1 MYALALF
8 ASLLATALTSPV
20 QDPKTCSGGSAVL
33 CRDVK
38 TAVDCGAVKHCQQM
52 VWSKPTAK
60 SLPCDICKTVVT
72 EAGNLLKDNAT
83 QEEILHYLE
92 KTCEW
97 IHDSSLSASCKEVV
111 DSYLPV
117 ILDMIKG
124 EMSNPGEVCSALNL
138 CQSLQEYLAE
148 QNQKQL
154 ESNKIPEVDMARVV
168 APFMSNIPLLLYP
181 QDHPR
186 SQPQPKAN
194 EDVCQDCMKLVSDV
208 QTAVKTNSSFIQG
221 FVDHVKEDCDRLG
234 PGVSDICKNYVDQ
247 YSEVCVQMLM
257 HMQDQQP
264 KEICVLAGFCN
275 EVKRVPM
282 KTLVPATETIK
293 NILPALEMM
302 DPYEQ
307 NLVQAHNVIL
317 CQTCQFVMNKFSELI
332 VNNAT
337 EELLVKG
344 LSNACG
350 VLPDPARTKCQ
361 EVVGTFGP
369 SLLDIFI
376 HEVNPSSLCGV
387 IGLCAAR
394 PELVEALEQPAPA
407 IVSAL
412 LKEPTPPKQPAQP
425 KQSALPAHVPP
436 QKNGG
441 FCEVCKKL
449 VLYLEH
455 NLEKNSTKEEI
466 LAALEKGCS
475 FLPDPYQKQC
485 DDFVAE
491 YEPLLLE
498 ILVEVMDPGFVCSK
512 IGVCP
517 SAYKLL
523 LGTEKCVWG
532 PSYWCQNMETA
543 ARCNAVDHCKRHV
556 WN

>member
-247 YSEVCVQMLM
+247 YSE
-257 HMQDQQP
+257 QP

-344 LSNACG
+344 LSNACAL
-350 VLPDPARTKCQ
+350 LPDPARTKCQ

>member
-124 EMSNPGEVCSALNL
+124 EM
-138 CQSLQEYLAE
+138 
-148 QNQKQL
+148 
-154 ESNKIPEVDMARVV
+154 
-168 APFMSNIPLLLYP
+168 
-181 QDHPR
+181 
-186 SQPQPKAN
+186 AN

-344 LSNACG
+344 LSNACAL
-350 VLPDPARTKCQ
+350 LPDPARTKCQ

>member
-154 ESNKIPEVDMARVV
+154 ESNKVPEVDMARVV
-168 APFMSNIPLLLYP
+168 APFSANIPLLLYP

-247 YSEVCVQMLM
+247 YSEVCVQILM
-257 HMQDQQP
+257 HMQP

-344 LSNACG
+344 LSNACAL
-350 VLPDPARTKCQ
+350 LPDPARTKCQ
-361 EVVGTFGP
+361 EVVGTFDP
-369 SLLDIFI
+369 SLLDDFI

-387 IGLCAAR
+387 IGLCTAL
-394 PELVEALEQPAPA
+394 PELVEALEQPAPR

-441 FCEVCKKL
+441 FCEVFKKL

>member
-257 HMQDQQP
+257 HMDQQP

-302 DPYEQ
+302 DPYE

-344 LSNACG
+344 LSNACAL
-350 VLPDPARTKCQ
+350 LPDPARTKCQ

>member
-83 QEEILHYLE
+83 QEEILRYLE

-97 IHDSSLSASCKEVV
+97 IRDSRLSASCKEAV

-181 QDHPR
+181 QDGPH

-234 PGVSDICKNYVDQ
+234 PGVSEICKNYVDQ

-282 KTLVPATETIK
+282 KTLVPATEAIK

-302 DPYEQ
+302 DPYE

-344 LSNACG
+344 FSNACAL
-350 VLPDPARTKCQ
+350 LPDPARTKCQ

-412 LKEPTPPKQPAQP
+412 LKEPALPKQPTQP
-425 KQSALPAHVPP
+425 KQSALPARVP
-436 QKNGG
+436 QKKNGG

>member
-1 MYALALF
+1 MYALALL

-83 QEEILHYLE
+83 QEEILRYLE

-97 IHDSSLSASCKEVV
+97 IRDSSLSASCKEAV

-181 QDHPR
+181 QDRPR

-194 EDVCQDCMKLVSDV
+194 EDVCQDCVKLVSDV
-208 QTAVKTNSSFIQG
+208 QTAVKTNSSFIRG

-234 PGVSDICKNYVDQ
+234 PGLSEICKNYVDQ

-257 HMQDQQP
+257 HMQP

-275 EVKRVPM
+275 EEVKRVPM
-282 KTLVPATETIK
+282 KTLVPATEAIK

-307 NLVQAHNVIL
+307 NLLQAHNVIL

-344 LSNACG
+344 LSNACAL
-350 VLPDPARTKCQ
+350 LPDPARTKCQ

-412 LKEPTPPKQPAQP
+412 LKEPALPKQPTQP
-425 KQSALPAHVPP
+425 KQSALPARVPS

-517 SAYKLL
+517 PAYKLL

>member
-257 HMQDQQP
+257 HTDQQP

-344 LSNACG
+344 LSNACAL
-350 VLPDPARTKCQ
+350 LPDPARTKCQ

>member
-1 MYALALF
+1 
-8 ASLLATALTSPV
+8 
-20 QDPKTCSGGSAVL
+20 
-33 CRDVK
+33 
-38 TAVDCGAVKHCQQM
+38 M

-257 HMQDQQP
+257 HMQP

-344 LSNACG
+344 LSNACAL
-350 VLPDPARTKCQ
+350 LPDPARTKCQ

>member
-344 LSNACG
+344 LSNACAL
-350 VLPDPARTKCQ
+350 LPDPARTKCQ

>member
-257 HMQDQQP
+257 HMDQQP

-344 LSNACG
+344 LSNACAL
-350 VLPDPARTKCQ
+350 LPDPARTKCQ

>member
-344 LSNACG
+344 LSNACAL
-350 VLPDPARTKCQ
+350 LPDPARTKCQ

-441 FCEVCKKL
+441 FCEVCKKP

>member
-1 MYALALF
+1 MGGCGQT
-8 ASLLATALTSPV
+8 LLIPLTSPV

-83 QEEILHYLE
+83 QEEILRYLE

-97 IHDSSLSASCKEVV
+97 IRDSSLSASCKEAV

-181 QDHPR
+181 QDGPH

-208 QTAVKTNSSFIQG
+208 QTAVKTNSSFIRG

-234 PGVSDICKNYVDQ
+234 PGVSEICKNYVDQ

-257 HMQDQQP
+257 HMQP

-282 KTLVPATETIK
+282 KTLVPATEAIK

-344 LSNACG
+344 LSNACAL
-350 VLPDPARTKCQ
+350 LPDPARTKCQ

-412 LKEPTPPKQPAQP
+412 LKEPALPKQPTQP
-425 KQSALPAHVPP
+425 KQSALPARVPP

>member
-257 HMQDQQP
+257 HMQP

-317 CQTCQFVMNKFSELI
+317 CQTC
-332 VNNAT
+332 
-337 EELLVKG
+337 
-344 LSNACG
+344 
-350 VLPDPARTKCQ
+350 
-361 EVVGTFGP
+361 
-369 SLLDIFI
+369 
-376 HEVNPSSLCGV
+376 
-387 IGLCAAR
+387 
-394 PELVEALEQPAPA
+394 
-407 IVSAL
+407 
-412 LKEPTPPKQPAQP
+412 
-425 KQSALPAHVPP
+425 
-436 QKNGG
+436 
-441 FCEVCKKL
+441 
-449 VLYLEH
+449 
-455 NLEKNSTKEEI
+455 
-466 LAALEKGCS
+466 
-475 FLPDPYQKQC
+475 
-485 DDFVAE
+485 
-491 YEPLLLE
+491 
-498 ILVEVMDPGFVCSK
+498 
-512 IGVCP
+512 
-517 SAYKLL
+517 
-523 LGTEKCVWG
+523 
-532 PSYWCQNMETA
+532 
-543 ARCNAVDHCKRHV
+543 
-556 WN
+556 

>member
-1 MYALALF
+1 MYALALL
-8 ASLLATALTSPV
+8 ASLLATALTSPI

-60 SLPCDICKTVVT
+60 SLPCNICKTVVT
-72 EAGNLLKDNAT
+72 EVGNLLKDNAT
-83 QEEILHYLE
+83 QEEILRYLE

-97 IHDSSLSASCKEVV
+97 IRDSSLSASCKEVV

-124 EMSNPGEVCSALNL
+124 EMSNPGAVCSSLNL
-138 CQSLQEYLAE
+138 CQSLQEYLAK
-148 QNQKQL
+148 QKQKQL

-181 QDHPR
+181 QDRPR
-186 SQPQPKAN
+186 SQPQPKAD

-208 QTAVKTNSSFIQG
+208 QTAVRTNSSFVQG

-247 YSEVCVQMLM
+247 YSEICVQMMM
-257 HMQDQQP
+257 HMDQQP

-282 KTLVPATETIK
+282 KTLVPATEAIK

-307 NLVQAHNVIL
+307 DLVQAHNVIL

-332 VNNAT
+332 VKNAT

-344 LSNACG
+344 LSKACTL
-350 VLPDPARTKCQ
+350 LPDPARTKCQ

-369 SLLDIFI
+369 YLLDILI
-376 HEVNPSSLCGV
+376 HEVNPSSLCSV
-387 IGLCAAR
+387 ISLCSAR

-412 LKEPTPPKQPAQP
+412 PIEPALPKQATQP
-425 KQSALPAHVPP
+425 KQSSLPTRVPP

-491 YEPLLLE
+491 YEPVLLE
-498 ILVEVMDPGFVCSK
+498 ILVEVMDPSFVCSK

>member
-83 QEEILHYLE
+83 QEEILRYLE

-97 IHDSSLSASCKEVV
+97 IRDSSLSASCKEAV

-148 QNQKQL
+148 QNHKQL

-247 YSEVCVQMLM
+247 YSEVCIQMLM

-344 LSNACG
+344 LSNACAL
-350 VLPDPARTKCQ
+350 LPDPARTKCQ

-412 LKEPTPPKQPAQP
+412 LKEPAPPKQPAQP

>member
-1 MYALALF
+1 MYALALL
-8 ASLLATALTSPV
+8 ASLLVTALTSPV

-52 VWSKPTAK
+52 VWSKPTVK
-60 SLPCDICKTVVT
+60 SLPCDICITVVT
-72 EAGNLLKDNAT
+72 EAGNLLKNNAT

-97 IHDSSLSASCKEVV
+97 IRDSSLSASCKEVV

-186 SQPQPKAN
+186 SEPQPEAD
-194 EDVCQDCMKLVSDV
+194 EDVCQDCVKLVTDI
-208 QTAVKTNSSFIQG
+208 QTAVRTNSSFVQG
-221 FVDHVKEDCDRLG
+221 LVDHVKEDCDRLG

-247 YSEVCVQMLM
+247 YSEVAVQMMM
-257 HMQDQQP
+257 HMDQQP
-264 KEICVLAGFCN
+264 KEICVLVGFCD
-275 EVKRVPM
+275 EVKTVPM
-282 KTLVPATETIK
+282 KTLVPATEAIK
-293 NILPALEMM
+293 NILPALELT
-302 DPYEQ
+302 DPQELD
-307 NLVQAHNVIL
+307 LVQARNVIF
-317 CQTCQFVMNKFSELI
+317 CQACQFLMQKLSELI
-332 VNNAT
+332 VNNAS
-337 EELLVKG
+337 EEILIKG
-344 LSNACG
+344 LNKACSL
-350 VLPDPARTKCQ
+350 LPAPASTKCQ
-361 EVVGTFGP
+361 EVVVTFGP
-369 SLLDIFI
+369 SLMDILM
-376 HEVNPSSLCGV
+376 HEVSPNFVCSLV
-387 IGLCAAR
+387 HLCSAR
-394 PELVEALEQPAPA
+394 LDVAETLEQPASA
-407 IVSAL
+407 VVSAL
-412 LKEPTPPKQPAQP
+412 PKEPALSKQPELP
-425 KQSALPAHVPP
+425 KQSALRAHVPP
-436 QKNGG
+436 QKNG

-475 FLPDPYQKQC
+475 FLPDPYQKEC
-485 DDFVAE
+485 DSFVVQ
-491 YEPLLLE
+491 YEPLLMEL
-498 ILVEVMDPGFVCSK
+498 LVEVMDPSLVCSK

-532 PSYWCQNMETA
+532 PSYWCQNMATA
-543 ARCNAVDHCKRHV
+543 ARCNAIDHCRRHV

>member
-83 QEEILHYLE
+83 QEEILRYLE

-97 IHDSSLSASCKEVV
+97 IRDSSLSASCKEAV

-148 QNQKQL
+148 QNHKQL

-247 YSEVCVQMLM
+247 YSEVCIQMLM
-257 HMQDQQP
+257 HMVGRQP

-344 LSNACG
+344 LSNACAL
-350 VLPDPARTKCQ
+350 LPDPARTKCQ

-412 LKEPTPPKQPAQP
+412 LKEPAPPKQPAQP